1 MTFPLHLTSPGS
13 SHRTWSSQEH
23 DSSSHPYWT
32 TISGRK
38 QDLAINRLALIS
50 SQISNECP
58 LCLHE
63 THGFNHQTSSQHIAP
78 FCLFGPLGVFFTSRK
93 KKSESVL
100 RQLGRMTNRLQH
112 NREPKKR
119 VDKSFAI
126 LQGRDAH
133 TKWLPHFVFSQNGCS
148 GGQGSLQKHLF
159 SQKANLGGVVV
170 PISFLLQ
177 CFLPTL
183 VCYIFF

>member
-1 MTFPLHLTSPGS
+1 MNAHFVCTRLMVSIIKPHHNTLHHSVYLVLWGFSSLTG
-13 SHRTWSSQEH
+13 
-23 DSSSHPYWT
+23 
-32 TISGRK
+32 
-38 QDLAINRLALIS
+38 
-50 SQISNECP
+50 
-58 LCLHE
+58 
-63 THGFNHQTSSQHIAP
+63 
-78 FCLFGPLGVFFTSRK
+78 K
-93 KKSESVL
+93 KNSESVL
-100 RQLGRMTNRLQH
+100 RKLGRMTNRLQH

-148 GGQGSLQKHLF
+148 GGQGPLQKHLF